1 MSVLQQRV
9 DSTKGKE
16 MSVNQVMQHTKERM
30 EKSVHALK
38 GELSKLRTGR
48 ATPSLLEHIHVSYYG
63 SDVPLSQVA
72 AISVEGPRMLTVTPW
87 EKPLVPVIEKAI
99 LTSDLGLNPATS
111 GSTIRVPLPALTE
124 ERRKEL
130 ARVVRDEAERARV
143 SVRNVRREA
152 NQQCKDFIKDKLI
165 SEDEE
170 RRAET
175 AIQKTTDQFIADIDK
190 IAADKEAEIMTV

>member
-1 MSVLQQRV
+1 MA
-9 DSTKGKE
+9 
-16 MSVNQVMQHTKERM
+16 SVNQVMQQIKERM
-30 EKSVHALK
+30 EKSVQALK

-72 AISVEGPRMLTVTPW
+72 AIAVDGPRMLTVTPW
-87 EKPLVPVIEKAI
+87 EKALVPVIEKAI

-111 GSTIRVPLPALTE
+111 GTVIRVPLPVLTE

-130 ARVVRDEAERARV
+130 SRVVRDEAERARV
-143 SVRNVRREA
+143 SVRNIRRDA
-152 NQQCKDFIKDKLI
+152 NQQCKELIKDKLI

-175 AIQKTTDQFIADIDK
+175 LIQKTTDQFIADVEK
-190 IAADKEAEIMTV
+190 MAAEKETELMTL